1 MPGSK
6 KNKLPNSLLT
16 ASPHPKWCEGGDG
29 LGEGTTT
36 AEDWEKWWLMAH
48 ASIPKAKWH
57 WSAWHRRGNAKPWP
71 RSPCLGP
78 VFCITVRCLW
88 AAAGMLS
95 VRWFCSLHYWNRS
108 GQKQDKNNRLPIILS
123 LRISYPEGNSLQSLC
138 PQQGEDL
145 WRSSALEEE
154 ELLEGLATPPWIG
167 GQDNVQ
173 GLWRGWWLHLW
184 RKAGVKDNREPML
197 GRGRSP
203 HERKG
208 LQAPG
213 PDLFGELGCDLLWV
227 MLHLSYLVVQSSTLV
242 LPLATT
248 S

>member
-1 MPGSK
+1 MG
-6 KNKLPNSLLT
+6 
-16 ASPHPKWCEGGDG
+16 
-29 LGEGTTT
+29 
-36 AEDWEKWWLMAH
+36 WEKEPPQQRIGKSDDWWLMQ
-48 ASIPKAKWH
+48 ASQRQSGIGQLGTEEAMPSHGQGLPAWVLF
-57 WSAWHRRGNAKPWP
+57 SA
-71 RSPCLGP
+71 SQ
-78 VFCITVRCLW
+78 F
-88 AAAGMLS
+88 AASGLQQG
-95 VRWFCSLHYWNRS
+95 CSLWGGS
-108 GQKQDKNNRLPIILS
+108 APCIIEIGQVKSRIKIIVYLLS
-123 LRISYPEGNSLQSLC
+123 CPLGSLILKGTHRQSLC

-145 WRSSALEEE
+145 CRSSALEEE

-227 MLHLSYLVVQSSTLV
+227 MLQLSYLVVQSSTLV